1 MIWQNTTEDV
11 VVFTTTIL
19 IRIKYEFRVD
29 DVAKFT
35 AASANSAAIQ
45 ISIALWKLMVV

>member
-1 MIWQNTTEDV
+1 
-11 VVFTTTIL
+11 
-19 IRIKYEFRVD
+19 VD